1 MLGETCG
8 LLELRPMDRFSVHFE
23 SDPSD
28 HEAHK
33 LVRQLK
39 RLGATRV
46 LAWLWV
52 LRTDLDCSELRQRL
66 RKFRKAGDF
75 VIENIDRTM
84 YRALLH
90 MAKQSIK
97 NPSKPSML
105 GVLVSLAK
113 RGRPR

>member
-1 MLGETCG
+1 ME
-8 LLELRPMDRFSVHFE
+8 RFSVHFE

-33 LVRQLK
+33 LVGELK

-52 LRTDLDCSELRQRL
+52 LPSDLESSELRHRL
-66 RKFRKAGDF
+66 RKFRKAEDF
-75 VIENIDRTM
+75 VVEKINRTM

-90 MAKQSIK
+90 MAK
-97 NPSKPSML
+97 NPSKPSVL
-105 GVLVSLAK
+105 GALVSLAK
-113 RGRPR
+113 HGRPS